1 MEILKYVLWI
11 LHALISIGLVVLV
24 AVQTNRSEGLGA
36 MGGSSSGAA
45 QRGRAGIEEQLA
57 TYTRYTAIAFL
68 VLSTLLYLLSLKF
81 GWA

>member
-1 MEILKYVLWI
+1 MEILKYLLWAV
-11 LHALISIGLVVLV
+11 HAIISIGLIALV

-36 MGGSSSGAA
+36 VGGASSTA

-57 TYTRYTAIAFL
+57 TYTRYTAIAFMI
-68 VLSTLLYLLSLKF
+68 LSTLLYFLSLKF

>member
-1 MEILKYVLWI
+1 MEILKYLLWF
-11 LHALISIGLVVLV
+11 LHAAISIGLIVLV

-36 MGGSSSGAA
+36 VGGSSGAA

-57 TYTRYTAIAFL
+57 TYTRYTAIAFM

-81 GWA
+81 GWV